1 MKKSAIE
8 VHISELRHFGWL
20 FAALVAGLF
29 GLLIPWLSGR
39 PTPLW
44 PLIVGVVVFLL
55 ATLVP
60 IALKPLY
67 RGWMAFGSVAGWIN
81 TRIILW
87 LMYYL
92 VLVPTGLLMR
102 AFGKDPLKRKLD
114 PDAGSYR
121 VASEVQEPAHMEKP
135 F

>member
-1 MKKSAIE
+1 MKAPAHEIQ
-8 VHISELRHFGWL
+8 ISELRHFGWL

-29 GLLIPWLSGR
+29 GLLIPWLSDR
-39 PTPLW
+39 ATPLW
-44 PLIVGVVVFLL
+44 PVVLGAVVFLL
-55 ATLVP
+55 ATLLP
-60 IALKPLY
+60 GALKPLY

-102 AFGKDPLKRKLD
+102 AFGKDPMKRKLD
-114 PDAGSYR
+114 PKVKSYR
-121 VASEVQEPAHMEKP
+121 VISEVQEPTHMEKP